1 MYWVI
6 VVVVNIV
13 VELVKFIVEDLLCV
27 NVYLVIG
34 ILFSRNFVCIV

>member
-13 VELVKFIVEDLLCV
+13 VELVKFIVEDLSCV
-27 NVYLVIG
+27 NVYLVTG
-34 ILFSRNFVCIV
+34 ILFSRNLVCIV